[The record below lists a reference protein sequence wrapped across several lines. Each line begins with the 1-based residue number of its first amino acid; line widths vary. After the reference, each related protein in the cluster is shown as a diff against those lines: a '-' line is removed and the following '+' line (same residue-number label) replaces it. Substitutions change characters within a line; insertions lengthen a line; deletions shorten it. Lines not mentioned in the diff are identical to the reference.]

1 MIWLLYVNEHYSFF
15 CEQLTNNCYPR
26 STNYFP
32 GFLCNK
38 FNLKF
43 HVSTLNKKV
52 YYTLNKLM
60 IHSFFP
66 VRKKVGSNTAV
77 VSKLLCLN
85 EYQIAE
91 RKAKHIENGEM
102 IYHKNDFCTRYVQN
116 SYKKTRI
123 LVVKQHYCKGSHL
136 NRFE

>member
-1 MIWLLYVNEHYSFF
+1 
-15 CEQLTNNCYPR
+15 
-26 STNYFP
+26 
-32 GFLCNK
+32 
-38 FNLKF
+38 
-43 HVSTLNKKV
+43 
-52 YYTLNKLM
+52 M

-116 SYKKTRI
+116 SYKKNPDI
-123 LVVKQHYCKGSHL
+123 SCKTTLLQGSHL

>member
-1 MIWLLYVNEHYSFF
+1 
-15 CEQLTNNCYPR
+15 
-26 STNYFP
+26 
-32 GFLCNK
+32 
-38 FNLKF
+38 
-43 HVSTLNKKV
+43 
-52 YYTLNKLM
+52 M
-60 IHSFFP
+60 IHLFFP

-102 IYHKNDFCTRYVQN
+102 IYHKNEFCTRYVQN

-123 LVVKQHYCKGSHL
+123 LVVKQHYCKGHT
-136 NRFE
+136 